1 MNGIFFPGL
10 NIFLENVP
18 RGFTIFGIFIPLY
31 AVCITLGFILA
42 LQVARIEGKRTGC
55 NDDDYLDYFLVMVIP
70 SILGARIYYILFN
83 LDRFTGTGK
92 SVGGIL
98 LDMINIRNGGLA
110 IYGGLIVGTAV
121 SAIFAKKR
129 HINLPLFGDN
139 ICMGILVG
147 QILGRWGNF
156 FNRECF
162 GAYTDGP
169 FRMAIPDGFYS
180 KSFYSDM
187 VRDGIITQ
195 QMRDNT
201 EIINGFA
208 CITVHPTFIYEGLWN
223 LALLIF
229 IFCYRKKK
237 KFNGELSM
245 LYVAGYGLGRFWI
258 EGLRTDSLMIG
269 PLKVSQVVAVICVL
283 LAVGVII
290 YNLKLVKKRAEVGDK
305 DLKEEKEPQSGE

>member
-1 MNGIFFPGL
+1 
-10 NIFLENVP
+10 
-18 RGFTIFGIFIPLY
+18 
-31 AVCITLGFILA
+31 
-42 LQVARIEGKRTGC
+42 
-55 NDDDYLDYFLVMVIP
+55 
-70 SILGARIYYILFN
+70 
-83 LDRFTGTGK
+83 
-92 SVGGIL
+92 
-98 LDMINIRNGGLA
+98 
-110 IYGGLIVGTAV
+110 
-121 SAIFAKKR
+121 
-129 HINLPLFGDN
+129 
-139 ICMGILVG
+139 
-147 QILGRWGNF
+147 
-156 FNRECF
+156 
-162 GAYTDGP
+162 
-169 FRMAIPDGFYS
+169 
-180 KSFYSDM
+180 
-187 VRDGIITQ
+187 
-195 QMRDNT
+195 MRDNT